1 MQRARAFWKMSGSG
15 NDFVFFDARNL
26 LPGILETPAA
36 IGALC
41 AQRTGIGADGVVF
54 LERGNEGEAFSI
66 RYFNRDGS
74 LAALCGNASLCSVR
88 LARDLAIISEGER
101 FAFGTSSGPMRGRL
115 HRGHPEIEMVRV
127 RDPRIDLDTPLIAGE
142 RRIGYARVGVPHV
155 VVLVENVEAVNVD
168 GRGAQLRSLAQ
179 LPDGAN
185 ANFVS
190 QAGGSWSMRTFERGV
205 ERETLACGTGA
216 VASAYF
222 LAEWGISDGTCRL
235 RTRSGSELDVRFAG
249 VGDSKTP
256 TLSGEGRVV
265 YRGELGDI
273 PGASSPD

>member
-1 MQRARAFWKMSGSG
+1 MSGSG
-15 NDFVFFDARNL
+15 NDFVFFDARAAA
-26 LPGILETPAA
+26 PGILETSAA

-54 LERGNEGEAFSI
+54 LERGEAGEAFSI

-74 LAALCGNASLCSVR
+74 LAELCGNASLCSVR
-88 LARDLAIISEGER
+88 LAKDLAIVSKGER
-101 FAFGTSSGPMRGRL
+101 FTFGTSSGPMRGRL
-115 HRGHPEIEMVRV
+115 EGGRPEIEMVRI
-127 RDPRIDLDTPLIAGE
+127 RDPQIDFDTPLAVGE
-142 RRIGYARVGVPHV
+142 SRIGYARVGVPHI
-155 VVLVENVEAVNVD
+155 VVLVENVESVD
-168 GRGAQLRSLAQ
+168 VDVRGAQLRSLAQ

-190 QAGGSWSMRTFERGV
+190 RVGGTWSMRTFERGV

-222 LAEWGISDGTCRL
+222 LAEWGLSDGGCRL
-235 RTRSGSELDVRFAG
+235 RTRSGGELEVGFAG
-249 VGDSKTP
+249 VGDAQTP

-273 PGASSPD
+273 PGVTSPE